1 MKDPGKSLREAYMA
15 ALSGLTYD
23 GKSVAVYEFM
33 PIETLPD
40 NYVYINSMTSNQIGN
55 NQLFI
60 HDGSIALDIVT
71 RQYKK
76 LDYSVVDGISYQVIN
91 TILTYPYSTIN
102 NADFQFMNPHIEG
115 TQYLIEQDGA
125 YHIVRKIV
133 RFAQSLIEK

>member
-40 NYVYINSMTSNQIGN
+40 NYVYINSMASNQIGN

-60 HDGSIALDIVT
+60 HDGRIALDIVT

-76 LDYSVVDGISYQVIN
+76 LDYSVVDGISSQVIN
-91 TILTYPYSTIN
+91 TILTYPYSTIT
-102 NADFQFMNPHIEG
+102 NADFQFMNPQVEG

-125 YHIVRKIV
+125 YHIVRKII